1 VDAAAFE
8 QAVLNLAAN
17 ARDATSDGDRID
29 ITAEN
34 LVATAGT
41 AATLGLA
48 SGEWVCIAVTDSG
61 TGMDETVLEH
71 VFEPFFTTKAAGEG
85 TGLGLAMV
93 YGIVE
98 QSGGVIRAESTP
110 GTGTILTILLPRAAS
125 SAPPRHTPAPMP
137 ALTAS
142 GELILLAEDEEPVR
156 TLATRLL
163 TRAGYEVLAAR
174 NGREA
179 AEIFDRE
186 PRTIHLVVS
195 DVVMPDMGGI
205 ELGEHV
211 RARRPGTRL
220 LFMSGYAAAEIERRG
235 GLAADAHFLQKPFSP
250 GALANAVRDALAVD
264 V

>member
-1 VDAAAFE
+1 
-8 QAVLNLAAN
+8 
-17 ARDATSDGDRID
+17 
-29 ITAEN
+29 
-34 LVATAGT
+34 
-41 AATLGLA
+41 
-48 SGEWVCIAVTDSG
+48 
-61 TGMDETVLEH
+61 
-71 VFEPFFTTKAAGEG
+71 
-85 TGLGLAMV
+85 
-93 YGIVE
+93 
-98 QSGGVIRAESTP
+98 
-110 GTGTILTILLPRAAS
+110 
-125 SAPPRHTPAPMP
+125 MP